1 MSGSLIGEN
10 LGWKGPKQL
19 WEKVRGQK
27 KGKMRQISYNKSPWG
42 FKPSFLQS
50 YKGGVDQKSLNIQMI
65 FSEVFY
71 GSTAVA
77 MTSDFASDT
86 GKNWWSC
93 TQPVLAEWLMDNS
106 QQSWPCPSSVTCGIA
121 CGPIN

>member
-1 MSGSLIGEN
+1 MEGKGAEKRKDEADQVPEVT
-10 LGWKGPKQL
+10 LGFQTFISPK
-19 WEKVRGQK
+19 
-27 KGKMRQISYNKSPWG
+27 
-42 FKPSFLQS
+42 LQR
-50 YKGGVDQKSLNIQMI
+50 GVDQKSLNIQMI

-71 GSTAVA
+71 SSTAVA

-106 QQSWPCPSSVTCGIA
+106 QQSWPCPFSVTRGIA